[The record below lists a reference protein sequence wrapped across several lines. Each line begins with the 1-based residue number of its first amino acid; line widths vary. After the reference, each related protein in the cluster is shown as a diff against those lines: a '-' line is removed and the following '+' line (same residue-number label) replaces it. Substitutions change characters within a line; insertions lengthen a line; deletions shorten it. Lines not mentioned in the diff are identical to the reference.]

1 MSQLPQSDPVAVAVK
16 SIRPVPDDLTFEQ
29 LLAELSVGQLHALS
43 ALREGESQASA
54 AQRASV
60 TPTTVYRWMHFDPY
74 FRAAYNIWQKQSVE
88 SVRGRILRA
97 ASDATTTVAKAV
109 AEGDRK
115 LSYNMLKDLG
125 LLERIKDEP
134 TEPAVIRQQMEL
146 ECRQQPRKLTAQALR
161 ELFEQIG
168 LTPRQRRQL
177 ALELVESEP
186 PLPPTSAA

>member
-1 MSQLPQSDPVAVAVK
+1 MSQSDPVAVAVK

-29 LLAELSVGQLHALS
+29 LLAELSVGQLHALD
-43 ALREGESQASA
+43 ALSEGESQASA

-60 TPTTVYRWMHFDPY
+60 NPTTVYRWMHFDPY
-74 FRAAYNIWQKQSVE
+74 FRTAYNIWQKQTAE

-97 ASDATTTVAKAV
+97 ANDAMTTVAKAV

-125 LLERIKDEP
+125 LLDKAKEEP
-134 TEPAVIRQQMEL
+134 TEPRVIRQQMEL
-146 ECRQQPRKLTAQALR
+146 ECRQQPRKLTVQALK
-161 ELFEQIG
+161 ELFQEIG

-186 PLPPTSAA
+186 LPPTSA